1 MDGSSPLALDWRAAV
16 TVRLNSGA
24 NWYKIY
30 QLSLEVVAMRVERC
44 KGCRDLSPEEM
55 GRFRFIEDAFRDCCL
70 GWGFSEVKTPTLE
83 YLHLFT
89 ATGTLTPAMLSKVYS
104 FLDWDGWSGQR
115 VVLRPDGTI
124 PLARFYIDNMV
135 GKGSA
140 KLFYVTNIFRF
151 EETGTEARER
161 WQGGVE
167 LIGVASP
174 LADVDLISM
183 ALEALSRFGVKGIGL
198 RLSHAGVIRS
208 LLAKLKLSLREQARI
223 LDQIL
228 DGDSEAL
235 ARLKSERPKL
245 SKALTS
251 VLDLKGDSAGIL
263 KEARATFS
271 QSLPEIES
279 HMDNLISIVDLLEAM
294 GYRYQIDIASG
305 RGFEY
310 YTGVIFQLF
319 VGEDKVGGGGRYDA
333 LIPLMGGGD
342 IPASGFALYFDHLM
356 DLVAP
361 AASPRA
367 KTHRILIRASSG
379 DVKRGFDIA
388 RRLHEAGY
396 VAELQFEDQKP
407 TDARWFLEL
416 RAEAPFFIMTDQVK
430 RQKLEL
436 KTVDELLRLVGEG
449 DVNQDSL
456 T

>member
-1 MDGSSPLALDWRAAV
+1 M
-16 TVRLNSGA
+16 
-24 NWYKIY
+24 K
-30 QLSLEVVAMRVERC
+30 VERC

-70 GWGFSEVKTPTLE
+70 GWGFGEVKTPTLE

-135 GKGSA
+135 GRGPA

-151 EETGTEARER
+151 EETGVEARER

-174 LADVDLISM
+174 LADVALILM
-183 ALEALSRFGVKGIGL
+183 ALEALKRVGVKGVEL
-198 RLSHAGVIRS
+198 RLSHAGIIRS
-208 LLAKLKLSLREQARI
+208 LLAKLRLSLREQARI

-235 ARLKSERPKL
+235 ARIKSERPKL
-245 SKALTS
+245 SKALIS
-251 VLDLKGDSAGIL
+251 LLDLKGESSGVL
-263 KEARATFS
+263 KDARALFS
-271 QSLPEIES
+271 HSFPEIES
-279 HMDNLISIVDLLEAM
+279 HMDNLINIVDLLETM

-342 IPASGFALYFDHLM
+342 VPASGFALYFGHLM
-356 DLVAP
+356 GLVAP
-361 AASPRA
+361 AAVPRSKA
-367 KTHRILIRASSG
+367 QRILIRATPG
-379 DVKRGFDIA
+379 AIKRGFDVA

-396 VAELQFEDQKP
+396 VAELQLEEQRPADS
-407 TDARWFLEL
+407 RWLLEL
-416 RAEAPFFIMTDQVK
+416 RDEAPFFVMTDLVK
-430 RQKLEL
+430 RRKLEL
-436 KTVDELLRLVGEG
+436 ETADEVLRLVGEG
-449 DVNQDSL
+449 DTNEDSL